1 MFEIVKKEWLH
12 EVIFLIEIK
21 APQIAKKIRAGN
33 FLVLRMREGAERL
46 PITVAEFDRKKGTL
60 TCIIQVIG
68 QSTKLLSTLEKGDF
82 IQDVVGPLGK
92 PTEVEKYGIVGI
104 VSGGLGIPL
113 ANLVAKEMK
122 EAGNTVIGMVGAR
135 TEDLLVWED
144 EMSQYCEEMR
154 YCTDDGSKGLK
165 GFTTHLLENAI
176 EELKKEGKKFDVIFT
191 VGPTIMMKFVTQITK
206 KHNIPTIASLNPI
219 MVDGTGMCGACRVTI
234 DGKIQFACVDG
245 PEFDAH
251 KVDFDELLNRLDQYK
266 KYEKTALDKYN
277 KEHGCGGKHK

>member
-21 APQIAKKIRAGN
+21 TPEIARKIRAGN
-33 FLVLRMREGAERL
+33 FLVLRMREGAERI
-46 PITVAEFDRKKGTL
+46 PITVAEYNREKGTV

-68 QSTKLLSTLEKGDF
+68 QSTKLLSTLEEGDH
-82 IQDVVGPLGK
+82 IKDVVGPLGK
-92 PTEVEKYGIVGI
+92 ATEIEKYGTVGI

-113 ANLVAKEMK
+113 ANLVAKELQ
-122 EAGNTVIGMVGAR
+122 EAGNKVIGMVGAR
-135 TEDLLVWED
+135 TEDLLVWEE
-144 EMSQYCEEMR
+144 EMSQYCEEMQ
-154 YCTDDGSKGLK
+154 YCTDDGSKGMK
-165 GFTTHLLENAI
+165 GFTTHLLEEKIA
-176 EELKKEGKKFDVIFT
+176 ELAKKGKKLDMVFT

-206 KHNIPTIASLNPI
+206 KHDIPTIASLNPI

-251 KVDFDELLNRLDQYK
+251 KVDFDELINRSAQYK
-266 KYEKTALDKYN
+266 NQEKKALDKYN
-277 KEHGCGGKHK
+277 QECGGKHK

>member
-21 APQIAKKIRAGN
+21 TPEIARKIRAGN
-33 FLVLRMREGAERL
+33 FLVLRMREGAERI
-46 PITVAEFDRKKGTL
+46 PITVAEYNREKGTV

-68 QSTKLLSTLEKGDF
+68 QSTKLLSTLEEGDH
-82 IQDVVGPLGK
+82 IKDVVGPLGK
-92 PTEVEKYGIVGI
+92 ATEIEKYGTVGI

-113 ANLVAKEMK
+113 ANLVAKELQ
-122 EAGNTVIGMVGAR
+122 EAGNKVIGMVGAR
-135 TEDLLVWED
+135 TEDLLVWEE
-144 EMSQYCEEMR
+144 EMSQYCEEMQ
-154 YCTDDGSKGLK
+154 YCTDDGSKGMK
-165 GFTTHLLENAI
+165 GFTTHLLEEKIA
-176 EELKKEGKKFDVIFT
+176 ELAKKGKKLDMVFT

-206 KHNIPTIASLNPI
+206 KHDIPTIASLNPI

-251 KVDFDELLNRLDQYK
+251 KVDFDELINRSAQYK
-266 KYEKTALDKYN
+266 NQEKKALDKYN
-277 KEHGCGGKHK
+277 KECGGKHK

>member
-21 APQIAKKIRAGN
+21 TPEIARKIRAGN
-33 FLVLRMREGAERL
+33 FLVLRMREGAERI
-46 PITVAEFDRKKGTL
+46 PITVAEYNREKGTV

-68 QSTKLLSTLEKGDF
+68 QSTKLLSTLEEGDH
-82 IQDVVGPLGK
+82 IKDVVGPLGK
-92 PTEVEKYGIVGI
+92 ATEIEKYGTVGI

-113 ANLVAKEMK
+113 ANLVAKELQ
-122 EAGNTVIGMVGAR
+122 EAGNKVIGMVGAR
-135 TEDLLVWED
+135 TEDLLVWEE
-144 EMSQYCEEMR
+144 EMSQYCEEIQ
-154 YCTDDGSKGLK
+154 YCTDDGSKGMK
-165 GFTTHLLENAI
+165 GFTTHLLEEKIA
-176 EELKKEGKKFDVIFT
+176 ELAKKGKKLDMVFT

-206 KHNIPTIASLNPI
+206 KHDIPTIASLNPI

-251 KVDFDELLNRLDQYK
+251 KVDFDELINRSAQYK
-266 KYEKTALDKYN
+266 NQEKKALDKYN
-277 KEHGCGGKHK
+277 KECGGKHK

>member
-21 APQIAKKIRAGN
+21 APVIARKIRAGN
-33 FLVLRMREGAERL
+33 FLVLRMREGAERI
-46 PITVAEFDRKKGTL
+46 PITVAEYNREKGTV

-68 QSTKLLSTLEKGDF
+68 QSTKLLSTLEEGDH
-82 IQDVVGPLGK
+82 IKDVVGPLGK
-92 PTEVEKYGIVGI
+92 ATEIEKYGTVGI

-113 ANLVAKEMK
+113 ANLVAKELQ
-122 EAGNTVIGMVGAR
+122 EAGNKVIGMVGAR
-135 TEDLLVWED
+135 TEDLLVWEE
-144 EMSQYCEEMR
+144 EMSQYCEEMQ
-154 YCTDDGSKGLK
+154 YCTDDGSKGMK
-165 GFTTHLLENAI
+165 GFTTHLLEEKIA
-176 EELKKEGKKFDVIFT
+176 ELAKKGKKLDMVFT

-206 KHNIPTIASLNPI
+206 KHDIPTIASLNPI

-251 KVDFDELLNRLDQYK
+251 KVDFDELINRSAQYK
-266 KYEKTALDKYN
+266 NQEKKALDKYN
-277 KEHGCGGKHK
+277 QECGGKHK

>member
-21 APQIAKKIRAGN
+21 TPEIARKIRAGN
-33 FLVLRMREGAERL
+33 FLVLRMREGAERI
-46 PITVAEFDRKKGTL
+46 PITVAEYNREKGTV

-68 QSTKLLSTLEKGDF
+68 QSTKLLSTLEEGDH
-82 IQDVVGPLGK
+82 IKDVVGPLGK
-92 PTEVEKYGIVGI
+92 ATEIEKYGTVGI

-113 ANLVAKEMK
+113 ANLVAKELQ
-122 EAGNTVIGMVGAR
+122 EAGNKVIGMVGAR
-135 TEDLLVWED
+135 TEDLLVWEE
-144 EMSQYCEEMR
+144 EMSQYCEEMQ
-154 YCTDDGSKGLK
+154 YCTDDGSKGMK
-165 GFTTHLLENAI
+165 GFTTHLLEEKIA
-176 EELKKEGKKFDVIFT
+176 ELAKKGKKLDMVFT

-206 KHNIPTIASLNPI
+206 KHDIPTIASLNPI

-251 KVDFDELLNRLDQYK
+251 KVDFDELINRSAQYK
-266 KYEKTALDKYN
+266 NQEKKALDKYN
-277 KEHGCGGKHK
+277 KEYGGKHK